1 MPEAVDRFREIL
13 KRYINRDELVEIYE
27 DSSDEDKF
35 EVGFVVNV
43 TEDTYTLDTVDT
55 VGRYNG
61 VYIGD
66 LNDIIRIAAGTQYLA
81 GMELLVQHQ
90 IRSADN
96 LGWKGPKESAR
107 RFPTF
112 SSTFDLANYAK
123 ENRMLVQMVDGAKG
137 VFYGFVKNLSAE
149 HIELLE
155 VNRLGIEDGLQF
167 LALNDIVR
175 IDFGGPHEDARAFLH
190 RVRMGL

>member
-1 MPEAVDRFREIL
+1 MPEAIDRFREIL
-13 KRYINRDELVEIYE
+13 KRYLNRDELVEIYE

-43 TEDTYTLDTVDT
+43 TEDTYTLDTIDPI
-55 VGRYNG
+55 GRYNG

-66 LNDIIRIAAGTQYLA
+66 LNDVIRIAAGTQYLA

-90 IRSADN
+90 LRATENS
-96 LGWKGPKESAR
+96 GWKGPRESSN

-112 SSTFDLANYAK
+112 SSTFEVATYAR
-123 ENRMLVQMVDGAKG
+123 ENRMLVQMMDGAKG
-137 VFYGFVKNLSAE
+137 VFFGFVKSVSAE

-167 LALNDIVR
+167 LALDDIAR

>member
-13 KRYINRDELVEIYE
+13 KRYVNRDELVEIYE

-35 EVGFVVNV
+35 EVGFVINV
-43 TEDTYTLDTVDT
+43 TEDSYTLDTIDPI
-55 VGRYNG
+55 GRYSG
-61 VYIGD
+61 VFFGD
-66 LNDIIRIAAGTQYLA
+66 LSDIIRIAAGTQYLA

-90 IRSADN
+90 LRSSDGAS
-96 LGWKGPKESAR
+96 WKGPRENSH
-107 RFPTF
+107 RFPMF
-112 SSTFDLANYAK
+112 SSTFEVATYAR

-137 VFYGFVKNLSAE
+137 VFYGFVKGVSAE

-167 LALNDIVR
+167 LALNDIAR

>member
-96 LGWKGPKESAR
+96 LGWKGPRESAH

>member
-27 DSSDEDKF
+27 DSTDEDKF
-35 EVGFVVNV
+35 EVGFVINV
-43 TEDTYTLDTVDT
+43 TEDSYTLDTIDPI
-55 VGRYNG
+55 GRYSG
-61 VYIGD
+61 VFFGD
-66 LNDIIRIAAGTQYLA
+66 LSDIIRIAAGTQYLA

-90 IRSADN
+90 LRSHDASS
-96 LGWKGPKESAR
+96 WKGPRDNSH
-107 RFPTF
+107 RFPMF
-112 SSTFDLANYAK
+112 SSTLEVASYAR

-137 VFYGFVKNLSAE
+137 VFFGFVKNVSAE

-167 LALNDIVR
+167 LALDDIAR